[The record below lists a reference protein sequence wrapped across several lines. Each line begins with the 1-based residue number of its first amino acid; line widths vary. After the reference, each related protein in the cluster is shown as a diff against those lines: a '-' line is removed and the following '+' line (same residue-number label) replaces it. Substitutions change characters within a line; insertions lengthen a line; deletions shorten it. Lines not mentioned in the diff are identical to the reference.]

1 MLLTDNKEF
10 MVITQIHKTL
20 SSVEL
25 SGCSI
30 LFLSQNILQKYNVGF
45 LPWSRNGF
53 LIFSFFSLISSIPSS
68 SYFLCFII
76 NFSVYSFQVLLP
88 LALAISTVVQMSY
101 LQLFGWGRQSN
112 KKNSAMAIFIF
123 LGDRIFS
130 RLFPVISKSGDKTQ
144 SRNKPKMSNFLKGNI
159 CDNWGQ
165 QKQPY
170 PTVMGWIV
178 SPSKSCVEI
187 LTPSTSECD
196 CA

>member
-1 MLLTDNKEF
+1 

-25 SGCSI
+25 SDCSI
-30 LFLSQNILQKYNVGF
+30 LFLSQNILQKYNVRF

-53 LIFSFFSLISSIPSS
+53 LIFSFFSPISSIPSS

-123 LGDRIFS
+123 LGDRISAGFFLS
-130 RLFPVISKSGDKTQ
+130 SQNQEIR
-144 SRNKPKMSNFLKGNI
+144 PKAETNPKCQIF
-159 CDNWGQ
+159 
-165 QKQPY
+165 
-170 PTVMGWIV
+170 
-178 SPSKSCVEI
+178 
-187 LTPSTSECD
+187 
-196 CA
+196 